1 MVKKVFKLVISTIL
15 ISCMFIFFTN
25 KVSANSIQSK
35 ILQIAKSKIGTPYN
49 YGGNGPDGYDCS
61 GFVQYVYKL
70 AAKKD
75 LPRNTELQYQATN
88 KINDNKLRIGDLIF
102 FGKNNN
108 EHTHIGIYIGNREM
122 IDAQLNGVKQES
134 IDEPWWHISGYSR
147 PLDFQD
153 KRINFKHSNKNKE
166 HTFIVKMNHLCAY
179 KDINLKANNGF
190 LNKGRTFQARVV
202 KLGSLK
208 RLETDRGNFYTADS
222 KSVAKIK

>member
-1 MVKKVFKLVISTIL
+1 MHVY
-15 ISCMFIFFTN
+15 FFTNKVSAN

-35 ILQIAKSKIGTPYN
+35 ILQIAKSKIVTPYN

-70 AAKKD
+70 AANKD
-75 LPRNTELQYQATN
+75 LPRNTELQSQTTN
-88 KINDNKLRIGDLIF
+88 KINDNQLRIGDLIF

-108 EHTHIGIYIGNREM
+108 EHSHIGIYIGNREM

-153 KRINFKHSNKNKE
+153 KRINFKHSNKNNE
-166 HTFIVKMNHLCAY
+166 HTFIVKMNRLCTY
-179 KDINLKANNGF
+179 KDINLKAKNGF

-208 RLETDRGNFYTADS
+208 RLETYRGNFYTADS